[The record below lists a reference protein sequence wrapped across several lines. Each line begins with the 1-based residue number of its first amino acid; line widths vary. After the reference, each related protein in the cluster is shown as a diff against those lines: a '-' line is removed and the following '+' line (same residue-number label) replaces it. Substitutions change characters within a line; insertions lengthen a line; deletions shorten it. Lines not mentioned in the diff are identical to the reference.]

1 MGVTVPWNIESLP
14 VLYRVVMF
22 TINQNCGEA
31 IYRECFII
39 PKTRQYYDFATLRS
53 KSFVNSLPWIRLAFS
68 TIKPIRVRF
77 KINNGII
84 DRPNLSIMKNW
95 EMAGL
100 PLSLSLSS
108 TLLQMNRSNTK
119 CAFIFNFSL
128 MEICYCIVC
137 SELRDT
143 SCKFEFHREMKNC
156 R

>member
-1 MGVTVPWNIESLP
+1 
-14 VLYRVVMF
+14 MF

-100 PLSLSLSS
+100 PLSLSLFHSFANES
-108 TLLQMNRSNTK
+108 FEYK
-119 CAFIFNFSL
+119 
-128 MEICYCIVC
+128 VC
-137 SELRDT
+137 
-143 SCKFEFHREMKNC
+143 FYI
-156 R
+156 